1 MFLRQVSYACCW
13 IWTFSHSMFQNT
25 FFRQTL
31 LSGPRDNTL
40 DKGLGSEVK
49 FFALGQGWVSQL
61 HWMCSS
67 FSWEN
72 SHYLGIMIYT
82 GNIVTTTGNVFF
94 KLVVVT
100 SYSSSSSSSPLS
112 LVDGNWSAWETWSS
126 CSKTCD
132 NGTRTRVR
140 SCNNPAP
147 AHEGKDCAGEGKK
160 SEVCLVRHCPGK
172 RHFLTGWRRM
182 AFQTIF
188 TLI

>member
-1 MFLRQVSYACCW
+1 MIIRSTQGL
-13 IWTFSHSMFQNT
+13 
-25 FFRQTL
+25 
-31 LSGPRDNTL
+31 GPRSNFSL
-40 DKGLGSEVK
+40 SARGGSVNYTECAVRFHGK
-49 FFALGQGWVSQL
+49 ITSLFGDYDL
-61 HWMCSS
+61 HGKHCNNNR
-67 FSWEN
+67 ER
-72 SHYLGIMIYT
+72 
-82 GNIVTTTGNVFF
+82 FF

-100 SYSSSSSSSPLS
+100 SYSSSSSSSSPLS
-112 LVDGNWSAWETWSS
+112 LVDGNWSAWETWST

-172 RHFLTGWRRM
+172 PHFLTGWRRM